1 MIKDP
6 ARLPTLVTHKRVE
19 LASLCE
25 LHKVKTLALF
35 GSALREDFDT
45 AASDLDFLVEFY
57 PLAPVDHKRAYFGM
71 LGALETLFDRRV
83 DLVEAK
89 SVRNPYLKTAIETT
103 QEQIYAAA

>member
-1 MIKDP
+1 MLEQTN
-6 ARLPTLVTHKRVE
+6 LPRFVTNRNVE
-19 LASLCE
+19 LVVLCE
-25 LHKVKTLALF
+25 RYKVKTLALF

-45 AASDLDFLVEFY
+45 VVSDLDFLVEFY

-71 LGALETLFDRRV
+71 LGALETLFGRRV